1 MTTNK
6 DFLVSRKEL
15 LQTLDSYTD
24 NQIDSIAESFNYYS
38 DNVRNRFKAES
49 IIKVY
54 NLLNEIMKIIIRNN
68 LLSIYYN
75 GYSEHLDEYE
85 LKVEYDELEP
95 FYDDLSKRSKKTNK
109 WLTKH
114 AHYRLIK
121 RDLLHFA
128 TLISTNG
135 ILRDLLTERSD
146 SIFYKFNEMFTLFEE
161 MGMNKQDIISATLC
175 IVANNIYN
183 GIYTD
188 TAEGIEFEDIKK
200 AHHLLEDEYLLKI
213 ETKEEC
219 NIDSIIKAF
228 SLLGYSKPES
238 LSSVFEKIDKK
249 KLNEDKTP
257 KINTESLKVEVEPM
271 ISKNDYY
278 EGMQIIS
285 KYYDLENHILKKT
298 LRIAE
303 IQYVVTI
310 MQNLD
315 FSGSTI
321 ETFISKALKKHKS
334 ISALDRYLDLSNKI
348 EYYKGIK
355 DIESLDRTL
364 HDLVNEYINSSSKD
378 KEFWLTSINE
388 ELEAL
393 ENILNQDHNYE
404 LGIKKTE
411 E

>member
-38 DNVRNRFKAES
+38 ENVRNRFKSES

-161 MGMNKQDIISATLC
+161 MGMNKQDMISATLC

-183 GIYTD
+183 GIFTD

-228 SLLGYSKPES
+228 SLLGYSKPEA

-249 KLNEDKTP
+249 KKSEDKTP
-257 KINTESLKVEVEPM
+257 KINTESLRVESEPM

-278 EGMQIIS
+278 QGMQIIS

-321 ETFISKALKKHKS
+321 ETFISKALKKHKC

-393 ENILNQDHNYE
+393 EDILNQDHNYE
-404 LGIKKTE
+404 LGIKKTQE
-411 E
+411 